1 MASQASF
8 VDFILDQLS
17 GCDDVIAKKMF
28 GEYALYMS
36 GKMFALICDDQLFI
50 KPTAAGRELLKTVT
64 EAPPYPQAK
73 PWYLIDT
80 ELLEDRDALSNL
92 ARTTAAAL
100 PLPKIK
106 EKKAAKKRGTTEP

>member
-8 VDFILDQLS
+8 VEFILDQLS
-17 GCDDVIAKKMF
+17 SCEDVQAKKMF

-50 KPTAAGRELLKTVT
+50 KPTTAGRGLLNMVN

-73 PWYLIDT
+73 PWYLIDSD
-80 ELLEDRDALSNL
+80 LLDDRDALSTL

-100 PLPKIK
+100 PLPVKK
-106 EKKAAKKRGTTEP
+106 PGKSAKKAGT